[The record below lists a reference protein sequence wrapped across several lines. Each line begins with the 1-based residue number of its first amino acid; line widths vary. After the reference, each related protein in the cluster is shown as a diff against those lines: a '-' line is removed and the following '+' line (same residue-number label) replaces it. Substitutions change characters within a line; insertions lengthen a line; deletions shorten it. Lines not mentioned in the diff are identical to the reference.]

1 MSQRLLFLSRGRSLA
16 PVDVMRLEKAVPCSP
31 STCSGVKR
39 FAFSTAFRRRSCS
52 YRPQDLVKSFQ
63 RVFDHENRR
72 RYRRERAPESFTVH
86 PNQGNLVPY
95 LDHPSWRGADGREL
109 GLSEDTSLFL
119 LGRSAT
125 THHSFRGSFSA
136 VSTPIFPSK

>member
-52 YRPQDLVKSFQ
+52 YRPQDLVKSFPDKILHSNEYLITKFGFHTAENEPCKVRTLSSCGEQ
-63 RVFDHENRR
+63 PERVDPARTAPFAVEV
-72 RYRRERAPESFTVH
+72 YRPEPYVCAVKKSGSV
-86 PNQGNLVPY
+86 PNF
-95 LDHPSWRGADGREL
+95 H
-109 GLSEDTSLFL
+109 
-119 LGRSAT
+119 
-125 THHSFRGSFSA
+125 
-136 VSTPIFPSK
+136 